1 MKKASLFTV
10 SRLHGL
16 APLALALAL
25 GGAVV
30 PAAQADTTLTNASF
44 DVARELFAALNKPF
58 IAEWDKQHQDHLVI
72 KQTHAGSSTQARS
85 IIQGLNADVVTFNQ
99 TSDIDVIAH
108 AGLIDSNWQQRLPEH
123 SSPFYSTMAFL
134 VRKGNPKHLTS
145 WQDLAEQGVELVFPN
160 PKTSGNGRYTYLGA
174 WASQSAL
181 NHNDEA
187 NTEAFMRRF
196 LANAVVLD
204 SGGRGATTSFIER
217 GQGDAL
223 ITFESE
229 ARSLAKQYG
238 DKYEVVVPKVDVIA
252 EMPVAWVDA
261 SVRKNNS
268 EALAKDYLNYLYT
281 PQAQTIIADHF
292 YRVRNEQVA
301 KQIAGRFP
309 DTHLLN
315 ISDVFGS
322 WDSILSTHFAS
333 GGKLDQLQRQ

>member
-1 MKKASLFTV
+1 MRKMSLLTA
-10 SRLHGL
+10 SRLRRF
-16 APLALALAL
+16 APLALTVAL
-25 GGAVV
+25 GSAAV

-44 DVARELFAALNKPF
+44 DVARELFTALNKPF
-58 IAEWDKQHQDHLVI
+58 VEEWNQQHDDHLVI

-99 TSDIDVIAH
+99 TSDIDAIAH
-108 AGLIDSNWQQRLPEH
+108 AGLIASDWQQRLPEH

-145 WQDLAEQGVELVFPN
+145 WQDLAETGVELVFPN

-181 NHNDEA
+181 NHHNEA
-187 NTEAFMRRF
+187 DTEAFMRNF
-196 LANAVVLD
+196 LGNAVVLD

-223 ITFESE
+223 ITFEAE
-229 ARSLAKQYG
+229 ARSLARQYG

-261 SVRKNNS
+261 NVRKNHS
-268 EALAKDYLNYLYT
+268 EKLAKAYLNYLYT
-281 PQAQTIIADHF
+281 APAQTIIADHF
-292 YRVRNEQVA
+292 YRVRNPEVA
-301 KQIAGRFP
+301 KQTAGRFP
-309 DTHLLN
+309 DTQLLD
-315 ISDVFGS
+315 IGDVFGS
-322 WDSILSTHFAS
+322 WDDILSTHFAS
-333 GGKLDQLQRQ
+333 GAKLDQLQRQ